1 MVKLRVGD
9 ADVVVLLVGEVDEVE
24 VSESWQGKEQ
34 SGLEW
39 EAMVVVVE
47 VVRVEVLVVVCL
59 HCLQVC
65 PWQVWWDGGW
75 GGEEVLRT

>member
-1 MVKLRVGD
+1 MVG
-9 ADVVVLLVGEVDEVE
+9 
-24 VSESWQGKEQ
+24 
-34 SGLEW
+34 
-39 EAMVVVVE
+39 VVE

-65 PWQVWWDGGW
+65 PWQVWWVGGW